1 VLQRVVIDGF
11 DVPIELE
18 AELIGA
24 GERLIVFLHEGLG
37 SLAGWGD
44 WPRTLCAASNCRGL
58 VFSRYGYGRSQR
70 RPRREDM
77 QDAPDQAWPF
87 DYLGVEARGHLPA
100 LLTALGIDPAQAPP
114 VLFGHSDG
122 AAIALQYAAAFP
134 QSAAAIIVLAPH
146 LFVEPIARARI
157 EQLRMG
163 WRDGRLRARLARLHN
178 DPEGVF
184 TGWSGC
190 WTAPAF
196 QDWNIS
202 AELEAI
208 RCPTL
213 AVQGTLDQYGSLAQL
228 AEIRRRVPQAE
239 LLVLDGCRHVAHEER
254 PEEVCAAVIDFL
266 SRLPRRE

>member
-1 VLQRVVIDGF
+1 VLQRVLIDGA
-11 DVPIELE
+11 DGPIELE

-24 GERLIVFLHEGLG
+24 GARLIVFLHEGLG

-44 WPRTLCAASNCRGL
+44 WPRTLCAATACRGL
-58 VFSRYGYGRSQR
+58 LFSRYGYGRSQR
-70 RPRREDM
+70 RPPG
-77 QDAPDQAWPF
+77 DASPGEASPGQAWPF
-87 DYLGVEARGHLPA
+87 DYLGIEAREHLPA
-100 LLTALGIDPAQAPP
+100 LLDALGIDPVRAPP

-122 AAIALQYAAAFP
+122 ATIALEYAAAFP

-157 EQLRMG
+157 EQLRHG
-163 WRDGRLRARLARLHN
+163 WRDGPLRARLARLHD

-184 TGWSGC
+184 MGWSGC
-190 WTAPAF
+190 WAAPRF

-202 AELEAI
+202 DELAAI

-213 AVQGTLDQYGSLAQL
+213 AVQGTLDQFGSLEQL
-228 AEIRRRVPQAE
+228 AELRRQVPQAE

-254 PEEVCAAVIDFL
+254 PEEVRAAVVRFL
-266 SRLPRRE
+266 SRLE